1 MQGLVSRVFFSTR
14 KPLKR
19 IIVFGVLIPDGWKR
33 DRCNQNVSLELNFSV
48 ISTNS
53 WLEQVK
59 GSNIILKLDLKRYY
73 IFGQR

>member
-19 IIVFGVLIPDGWKR
+19 IIVFGFLIPDGWKR

-73 IFGQR
+73 IFG